1 MTDAATLTFVVDG
14 LIVALLAATIGYAV
28 VLNRKLSALRDAKA
42 EMDVLAERLAESVQ
56 TARSGLDALMRLAEE
71 SGADLQ
77 RTTGSARSLA
87 DDLVFL
93 IERGNALAD
102 RMDGAIGAA
111 RSEAPS
117 AAPMNG
123 NVNGG
128 VNGNANGHDHGK
140 GNAKGTGSA
149 RQTGEAEL
157 RPAPAKWRPTAPQV
171 SPEEAK
177 LRQALQGVR

>member
-128 VNGNANGHDHGK
+128 VNGNANGHGHGK
-140 GNAKGTGSA
+140 GNGSS
-149 RQTGEAEL
+149 RRPGEAEL